1 MGRQSSSRKG
11 ESASPPSQAESQLE
25 VLVDRFLTHLILER
39 GYSAHTVSAYATDLR
54 VWLEESGAGRPADL
68 DQELVS
74 LILTRWMGDYSLST
88 VSRRLS
94 ALRSFARFCRREG
107 MPLALEE
114 KRLRVPRS
122 RQLPGVLTVEE
133 VERVIE
139 MAEKVGGE
147 FRLRDRAM
155 VELLYSSGL
164 RASELITLRI
174 TDVIL
179 EEGLVIVRGGKNR
192 KDRVVPLGRR
202 ATEAI
207 QDYLKDL
214 RPRMGYARK
223 SDRLFLGR
231 KGPLSRVHLY
241 RIVSRAARL
250 AGIDRMPVGPHTLRH
265 SCATHM
271 VENGADL
278 VAVKELL
285 GHSSLNTVEI
295 YTHLSQR
302 HLREVYERTHPW
314 AAGR

>member
-1 MGRQSSSRKG
+1 VGRRDISRKG
-11 ESASPPSQAESQLE
+11 GTVSPPSQAEGQLE

-39 GYSAHTVSAYATDLR
+39 GYSAHTVSAYAGDLR
-54 VWLEESGAGRPADL
+54 VWLEESGASRPADL

-74 LILTRWMGDYSLST
+74 LILTCWMGDYSLST
-88 VSRRLS
+88 ISRRLS
-94 ALRSFARFCRREG
+94 ALRSFARFCRKEG

-114 KRLRVPRS
+114 ARLRVPRS

-133 VERVIE
+133 VERMIDL
-139 MAEKVGGE
+139 AGKVGGK
-147 FRLRDRAM
+147 FGLRDKAM
-155 VELLYSSGL
+155 LELLYSSGL
-164 RASELITLRI
+164 RASELISLRI
-174 TDVIL
+174 TDVVL
-179 EEGLVIVRGGKNR
+179 EERLVVVRGGKNR
-192 KDRVVPLGRR
+192 KDRVVPLGSR
-202 ATEAI
+202 AAEAI
-207 QDYLKDL
+207 KDYLVSL
-214 RPRMGYARK
+214 RPKMGYALK

-302 HLREVYERTHPW
+302 HLREVYQQTHPW
-314 AAGR
+314 AKDG